1 MTQACS
7 QHPAF
12 AGSPLDQGRAIRD
25 GTLSIDRRPN
35 GMVLLRRV
43 LARVGLIMDSAC
55 PPPRLAEDDPFPP
68 EDRVRVRSITLLEA
82 FYRAQAPKLLRFFAR
97 RTGRDDAQ
105 DLVQESFD
113 RFVQADARATPIEQ
127 PEAYLGQIAK
137 NLLRN
142 RARAALARSMVV
154 QSPDLVDRAHTADPI
169 GQLEA
174 RAELQQLEA
183 VLAEMRPKTRD
194 IFVAHRIEG
203 LSYKDIAERT
213 GLSVKGVEWQMSQAI
228 QQIDRALRRS

>member
-1 MTQACS
+1 ST
-7 QHPAF
+7 
-12 AGSPLDQGRAIRD
+12 
-25 GTLSIDRRPN
+25 
-35 GMVLLRRV
+35 
-43 LARVGLIMDSAC
+43 C

-68 EDRVRVRSITLLEA
+68 EDRVRVRPVTLLDTL
-82 FYRAQAPKLLRFFAR
+82 YRAQAPKLLRFFAR
-97 RTGRDDAQ
+97 RTGRDDDAQ

-113 RFVQADARATPIEQ
+113 RFVQADVRATPIEQ

-142 RARAALARSMVV
+142 RARAAIARSMVV
-154 QSPDLVDRAHTADPI
+154 QSPELVDRARTADPT

-174 RAELQQLEA
+174 RADLKQLEII
-183 VLAEMRPKTRD
+183 LANMRPKTRD
-194 IFVAHRIEG
+194 IFIAHRIEG

-228 QQIDRALRRS
+228 QQIDRAMRRS